1 MHLRYA
7 FSMATIQSRDVS
19 EQALRRLKARAAE
32 EGLSLSVYLAREL
45 ERIAER
51 PTLAEMAARL
61 RARTPTD
68 ICDRSVETLRTG
80 RDER

>member
-1 MHLRYA
+1 MP
-7 FSMATIQSRDVS
+7 TVQSRDVS

-32 EGLSLSVYLAREL
+32 EGVSLSVYLAREL

-51 PTLAEMAARL
+51 PTLEEMATRL
-61 RARTPTD
+61 RARTPTRLSD
-68 ICDRSVETLRTG
+68 ASIEELREG